1 MKKHGTTL
9 LLVLVFLLGVGIL
22 LYPTVSD
29 AVNRANQSRVVDRYD
44 QKVREL
50 QNDPEKEAWLTDAE
64 TYNAAVR
71 ADSKALLHPEEFPE
85 YANLLNISGTG
96 VMGYISIPKIRVTLP
111 IYHGTDASVLQ
122 AGAGHL
128 EGTSLPIGGLGT
140 HAVLS
145 AHRGLPSAKLFTD
158 LDQLEAG
165 DTFEITVL
173 DQVMRYRVDQISIVL
188 PTQTDLLAIDPEE
201 DFVTLMTCTPYG
213 INSHRLLVRGCR
225 IADDARQIVVS
236 SEAARVEPMAVAA
249 VLFLPILLIFLLI
262 PKGRRH
268 GNA

>member
-1 MKKHGTTL
+1 MKKHLTTI
-9 LLVLVFLLGVGIL
+9 LLVLVFLLGVGVM
-22 LYPTVSD
+22 LYPSVSD
-29 AVNRANQSRVVDRYD
+29 AVNRAHQSRVLEDYT
-44 QKVREL
+44 QITA
-50 QNDPEKEAWLTDAE
+50 QMTKEANEEMLRKAQSYNDQIRQDA
-64 TYNAAVR
+64 
-71 ADSKALLHPEEFPE
+71 KAILHPEEYPQYE
-85 YANLLNISGTG
+85 SLLDPNGIG
-96 VMGYISIPKIRVTLP
+96 VMGSISIPKISTTLP
-111 IYHGTDASVLQ
+111 IYHGTDEAVLQ
-122 AGAGHL
+122 KGVGHL
-128 EGTSLPIGGLGT
+128 EGTSLPIGGQGT

-145 AHRGLPSAKLFTD
+145 AHRGLPSAMLFTK
-158 LDQLEAG
+158 LDELEVG
-165 DTFEITVL
+165 DTFQIQVL
-173 DQVMRYRVDQISIVL
+173 DRTLNYQVDKISIVL
-188 PTQTDLLAIDPEE
+188 PHEIDLLAIDPEE